1 MPSEEPYK
9 QSKIYGKYLRFA
21 SDLGT
26 LVISVALCTFG
37 GFWLHGKAGTKPL
50 FTIFGLALGFGA
62 GYYSFYKT
70 YKALFPSNEGKRAG
84 RDTDSKS
91 GRDEI
96 DEKQSGEDGA

>member
-1 MPSEEPYK
+1 MPSEDPYK

-26 LVISVALCTFG
+26 LVISVALCTVG
-37 GFWLHGKAGTKPL
+37 GFWLDGKAGTKPL

-62 GYYSFYKT
+62 GFYSVYKT
-70 YKALFPSNEGKRAG
+70 YKLLFPLSEGKRAG

-91 GRDEI
+91 GRGEI
-96 DEKQSGEDGA
+96 DGKKSGEDGA